1 MKLLRIT
8 EISPSVWV
16 VLWIET
22 KPEDAGPPAH
32 GSAMVGT
39 EKAALTYW
47 SAPIC
52 IPEAEAQIFAEF
64 QARTQEDEP
73 A

>member
-22 KPEDAGPPAH
+22 LPEDAGTPAH

-47 SAPIC
+47 SGPIC
-52 IPEAEAQIFAEF
+52 ILEAEAQIFAEF
-64 QARTQEDEP
+64 QATRENEP
-73 A
+73 S